1 MINHITL
8 CSLQF
13 LNSFFLNYRHS
24 QPTTNL
30 SNITLMFDLEY
41 SFCICI
47 VYMNMDGD
55 ILKRLFDPNSKR
67 SLVHFLF
74 HILRRLLDY
83 LDGYTEI
90 ITTQNS
96 AACDHD
102 HFSCLC
108 DYFRRVCCS
117 YCVRVES
124 RTRQEYGSFVH
135 AGCYKSKTFLTYT
148 LPVAKS

>member
-1 MINHITL
+1 
-8 CSLQF
+8 
-13 LNSFFLNYRHS
+13 
-24 QPTTNL
+24 
-30 SNITLMFDLEY
+30 MFDLEY

-47 VYMNMDGD
+47 FYMNMDGD

-67 SLVHFLF
+67 SLAHFLF
-74 HILRRLLDY
+74 HISRRLLDC

-102 HFSCLC
+102 HLSCLC

-135 AGCYKSKTFLTYT
+135 ASCYKSKTFLTYT
-148 LPVAKS
+148 LPVAKSQSATLFEVRKYFTGEFFNGCRKSENAFLNG